1 MMRNFISL
9 VETSLYESRGL
20 GARKPGEEFVSNT
33 NPAQKIYFDRVT
45 FYPQGGVAY
54 DSYEQMVEELKTIVT
69 GFKGT
74 SIDLIK
80 KFALQDRAFGIAEFT
95 GPNKERYAWVKPY
108 KSVKLDKTLNDWNNQ
123 TGIPGFKYNS
133 KVAAKSQAGLTPQDI
148 LTKPSELT
156 RSDIVEQISA
166 KLGADSPLTLL
177 AQAVASGQPFPITI
191 AAVPE
196 VGFTAFTDYFCELL
210 HPMALQTGK
219 VTGNAQQA
227 ANKFLKPGGFADT
240 LINFGTDKTEGL
252 SDSTLTTQDGRK
264 IKVSSKA
271 AKGAEA
277 SARNILDSINEL
289 KKSSPELANKHKKII
304 SMIETVVESGQ
315 ANAPLNLGVE
325 FNIINANDSEAI
337 KQMKNL
343 APTNINAIDTLD
355 VSAKLK
361 TLMKSRTTKDTDNV
375 NLYFHAIAA
384 VAHKVAEY
392 VNKNTNFSDA
402 ASEILN
408 NAALIQVYTIAQE
421 QKDQWTIKEFNSK
434 WPSNDTTGVLF
445 SATKT
450 YYSTDIKGNFT
461 FRILRNGAK
470 PTDEDNSELAD
481 MPEKSSKTAK
491 QAEPLDLRPTAVKV
505 RDRKVDVGREK
516 R

>member
-1 MMRNFISL
+1 MMRNFISV

-54 DSYEQMVEELKTIVT
+54 DSYEQMVEELKAIVT

-156 RSDIVEQISA
+156 RPEIVEQISA

-196 VGFTAFTDYFCELL
+196 IGFTAFRDYFCELL

-227 ANKFLKPGGFADT
+227 AARFLGPGGFADCS
-240 LINFGTDKTEGL
+240 INFGTDKTEGL
-252 SDSTLTTQDGRK
+252 SDSILISEEGKK
-264 IKVSSKA
+264 IKVSSKGA
-271 AKGAEA
+271 AGAAA
-277 SARNILDSINEL
+277 SARNILDTIKDLEESN
-289 KKSSPELANKHKKII
+289 PQLAKKHKKII
-304 SMIETVVESGQ
+304 DLIETVVKSGQ

-325 FNIINANDSEAI
+325 FNIIDPDDADAVR
-337 KQMKNL
+337 QLKNL
-343 APTNINAIDTLD
+343 APTSLD
-355 VSAKLK
+355 FVDGMDISANLK
-361 TLMKSRTTKDTDNV
+361 KLMKNRSTNDTDNV
-375 NLYFHAIAA
+375 NLYFHALAA
-384 VAHKVAEY
+384 IAHKVADY
-392 VNKNTNFSDA
+392 VNTKTNFSDA

-408 NAALIQVYTIAQE
+408 NGALIQVYTIAQE
-421 QKDQWTIKEFNSK
+421 QADRWTIKEFNSK
-434 WPSNDTTGVLF
+434 WPSNDTTGVIF
-445 SATKT
+445 SAGKT
-450 YYSTDIKGNFT
+450 YYSTGIKGNFT
-461 FRILRNGAK
+461 FKILRNGAK
-470 PTDEDNSELAD
+470 PTEDDNAALAD
-481 MPEKSSKTAK
+481 MAEKPKNKPEAT
-491 QAEPLDLRPTAVKV
+491 PLDLRPTAAKVK
-505 RDRKVDVGREK
+505 DRKVDIGRQK